1 MSNVPKI
8 LIVDDEPRMRDS
20 LKTLLGNEGFE
31 VQAGCGGQEAIQCL
45 GKNDFDLVL
54 LDLVMPDSDGNEIMD
69 QIKRQSPETLV
80 VIITGH
86 ASVESS
92 ILALTNGACDYL
104 TKPFEHDELLKR
116 VRNALDQRRLK
127 NERKKTEEALRES
140 NRRLQL
146 AYEQSIVYAQELRQK
161 VAERKQAEEALRK
174 ARDELEERVQKRT
187 AELSNAIA
195 VLNNEILERRRV
207 EEALRKSEEEKKA
220 VLNSITGVVT
230 YQDTEHRIIWA
241 NRATGESLGMNT
253 EEMAG
258 RYCYEV
264 RHGRSKPCPGCPV
277 TQVRKTGRPEESEV
291 SCPDGRVW
299 FVRSYPVRD
308 GNDNLAGVVEV
319 ALDITEQKRA
329 EEEKKKLEA
338 QLQQAHK
345 MEAIGALAGTIAHE
359 FNNILWIIIGN
370 TELALYQVRDLR
382 EPRQT
387 LEEVLKACMRAENV
401 VEQILTYC
409 RQSKVEKRPLQLGL
423 VVEEALKLLRAS
435 LPATIEIRQ
444 KIQCSSCMVIAD
456 STQIHQVL
464 IDLCTNAAHA
474 MREEGGILEVSLID
488 ADLDADTAAEYPD
501 LTPGP
506 YVTLSVSDTGHGI
519 DPEIIDRIFDPYFT
533 TKGLAE
539 GTGMGLAVVRKIVK
553 SHRGTISVQSEPG
566 KGTTFHVFIPR
577 AEIEVTQKNEVTSPL
592 RTGNER
598 ILFLDDEKAIV
609 TMVKRILESLGYEV
623 VATTSSTDAL
633 EVFKAQ
639 PDKFDLVIT
648 DQTMPTMTG
657 GELSEELIRI
667 RPDIPIILCTGY
679 SELIDEN
686 KAKSMGIQE
695 LVMKPLLMR
704 DLSETIRK
712 VLNKN

>member
-20 LKTLLGNEGFE
+20 LKTLLSNEGFE
-31 VQAGCGGQEAIQCL
+31 VQTGCGGQEAIQCL

-54 LDLVMPDSDGNEIMD
+54 LDLVMPDSDGHEIMD

-92 ILALTNGACDYL
+92 ILALTNGACDFL

-116 VRNALDQRRLK
+116 VQNALDQRRLK

-140 NRRLQL
+140 NRRLQV
-146 AYEQSIVYAQELRQK
+146 AYEQSIIYAQELRQE
-161 VAERKQAEEALRK
+161 VAERRQAEEALRK
-174 ARDELEERVQKRT
+174 ARDELEERVQERT
-187 AELSNAIA
+187 AEISRAIA
-195 VLNNEILERRRV
+195 FLKKEIVERKRV
-207 EEALRKSEEEKKA
+207 EEALRKSEEEKAA
-220 VLNSITGVVT
+220 VLNSMTGTVT

-241 NRATGESLGMNT
+241 NKAAGESLGMNT
-253 EEMAG
+253 GELTG
-258 RYCYEV
+258 RYCYDI
-264 RHGRSKPCPGCPV
+264 RHGHSEPCPGCPV
-277 TQVRKTGRPEESEV
+277 TRACKTGQPQASEV
-291 SCPDGRVW
+291 NCKTGQTW
-299 FVRSYPVRD
+299 FVRGYPVRD

-370 TELALYQVRDLR
+370 TELALYQVRSLR

-409 RQSKVEKRPLQLGL
+409 RQSKVEKRPLQLSL

-435 LPATIEIRQ
+435 LPTTIEIRQ

-539 GTGMGLAVVRKIVK
+539 GTGMGLAVAREIVK
-553 SHRGTISVQSEPG
+553 SHRGTINVQSESG
-566 KGTTFHVFIPR
+566 KGTAFHVFIPR
-577 AEIEVTQKNEVTSPL
+577 ADIEVTQKDEFTLPL

-609 TMVKRILESLGYEV
+609 AMVKQILDSLGYKV

-633 EVFKAQ
+633 EVFRAQ
-639 PDKFDLVIT
+639 PDRFDLIVT
-648 DQTMPTMTG
+648 DQTMPNMTG
-657 GELSEELIRI
+657 EELSKKLMRI

-679 SELIDEN
+679 GELIDEDT
-686 KAKSMGIQE
+686 AKSMGIRE
-695 LVMKPLLMR
+695 FVMKPLLMR
-704 DLSETIRK
+704 DLAETIRK
-712 VLNKN
+712 VLDKN

>member
-1 MSNVPKI
+1 MIDVPKI
-8 LIVDDEPRMRDS
+8 LIVDDEPNMCDS
-20 LKTLLGNEGFE
+20 LKALLGDKGFE
-31 VQAGCGGQEAIQCL
+31 VQTSYSGQEAIQCL

-54 LDLVMPDSDGNEIMD
+54 LDWVMPDSDGHEIMD

-80 VIITGH
+80 VVITGH
-86 ASVESS
+86 ASVESAVS
-92 ILALTNGACDYL
+92 ALRSGAYDYL
-104 TKPFEHDELLKR
+104 TKPFEHEELLKR
-116 VRNALDQRRLK
+116 VQNVLDQKRLK

-140 NRRLQL
+140 NHRLQV
-146 AYEQSIVYAQELRQK
+146 AYEQATIYARELRQK
-161 VAERKQAEEALRK
+161 ITERKQAEEALKK
-174 ARDELEERVQKRT
+174 AHDELEERVQKRT
-187 AELSNAIA
+187 AELSKAIA
-195 VLNNEILERRRV
+195 FLKKEIVERKRV
-207 EEALRKSEEEKKA
+207 EEALRKSEKEKEA

-241 NRATGESLGMNT
+241 NRAAGESLGMSP
-253 EEMAG
+253 EELTG
-258 RYCYEV
+258 HYCYDI
-264 RHGRSKPCPGCPV
+264 RHGRSEPCPGCPV
-277 TQVRKTGRPEESEV
+277 TRACKTGQPQASEV
-291 SCPDGRVW
+291 SCKTGQAW
-299 FVRSYPVRD
+299 FIRSYLVRD

-329 EEEKKKLEA
+329 EEEKKRLEA

-345 MEAIGALAGTIAHE
+345 MEAIGTLAGTIAHE

-370 TELALYQVRDLR
+370 TELALYQVRNLR

-401 VEQILTYC
+401 AEQILTYC
-409 RQSKVEKRPLQLGL
+409 RQTKVEKRPLQLDL
-423 VVEEALKLLRAS
+423 VVEEALKLLQAS
-435 LPATIEIRQ
+435 LPSTIKIRQ

-456 STQIHQVL
+456 PTQIHQVL
-464 IDLCTNAAHA
+464 IDLCANAAHA
-474 MREEGGILEVSLID
+474 MREKGGMLEVSLID
-488 ADLDADTAAEYPD
+488 ADLDADAAAEYPD

-519 DPEIIDRIFDPYFT
+519 DLEIIDRIFDPYFT

-539 GTGMGLAVVRKIVK
+539 GTGMGLAVAREIVK
-553 SHRGTISVQSEPG
+553 SHRGTIGVQSEPG

-577 AEIEVTQKNEVTSPL
+577 TEIEVTPKNKGTSPL

-609 TMVKRILESLGYEV
+609 TMVKQTLESLGYEV
-623 VATTSSTDAL
+623 VATTSSIDAL

-639 PDKFDLVIT
+639 PDKFDLVVT

-657 GELSEELIRI
+657 GELSKELMRI

-679 SELIDEN
+679 SEMIDED
-686 KAKSMGIQE
+686 KAKSMGIRE
-695 LVMKPLLMR
+695 FVMKPLLMR
-704 DLSETIRK
+704 DLAETIRK
-712 VLNKN
+712 VLDKN